1 MKPFAGPYVSRAGE
15 KLAAALDHFGLNV
28 DGLGC
33 ADLGSHVGGFV
44 DCLLQ
49 RGARKVFSVDTSYG
63 TLAWK
68 LRRDPRVVVLERTN
82 ALHVTL
88 PETVDLVTIDVGW
101 TRQVKIMPNVARML
115 HDEGKV
121 VSLIK
126 PHYEAP
132 PDWLQGGVLPDD
144 RVDGVVAAVLEELA
158 SIGWVA
164 IDHVAS
170 ALRGRAGNRE
180 FFALFA
186 GQAGNTNRS

>member
-1 MKPFAGPYVSRAGE
+1 
-15 KLAAALDHFGLNV
+15 
-28 DGLGC
+28 
-33 ADLGSHVGGFV
+33 V

-49 RGARKVFSVDTSYG
+49 RGARKVFAVDTSYG
-63 TLAWK
+63 TLAWR

-88 PETVDLVTIDVGW
+88 PEAAELVTIDVGW
-101 TRQVKIMPNVARML
+101 TRQINVMPNVAKLM
-115 HDEGKV
+115 HDEGRV

-126 PHYEAP
+126 PHYEAS
-132 PDWLQGGVLPDD
+132 PDWLWGGVLPDD
-144 RVDGVVAAVLEELA
+144 RVDEVVAAVLEELA

-186 GQAGNTNRS
+186 GPAGVTDRS